1 MPAIIN
7 FRNALMPRIIFLKN
21 FFLLKLNT
29 TFGSSLSFSFDT
41 KLYIKGIISK
51 RKSKV
56 LQYKDVIDE
65 IQSSKS
71 RVYTIFESVN
81 KSINAVTL
89 GDAMSN

>member
-1 MPAIIN
+1 MPPMIDLSS
-7 FRNALMPRIIFLKN
+7 ALMPRIIFLKN
-21 FFLLKLNT
+21 FFLLKLNI
-29 TFGSSLSFSFDT
+29 TFVSSLSFNFDT
-41 KLYIKGIISK
+41 KLCIKGIISK

>member
-29 TFGSSLSFSFDT
+29 TFGSSLSFNFDT

-51 RKSKV
+51 RKSMV
-56 LQYKDVIDE
+56 LQYKDVIDK